1 MNVLG
6 FWELHMIRHAVLLFA
21 AAVAHGSGVVE
32 LTPESW
38 ARRVPGRQWL
48 VYFAVTGCKHCE
60 RLAPMMEYVATQAP
74 ELRVGRVNASEY
86 NGIPR
91 TFEVTKFPFI
101 LLFDSNNVVYEFHG
115 TRSPPR
121 LIAIA
126 RGDPTLLGAGRPAP
140 TQLKDNVSDWW
151 LLAEAFWGPLK
162 TAATWSL
169 GITLSL
175 KLCATGALRL
185 LRRPPKDPKAKPPE
199 KAS

>member
-1 MNVLG
+1 MALVLG
-6 FWELHMIRHAVLLFA
+6 IESSCDET
-21 AAVAHGSGVVE
+21 AVALVDSDRRIVAQRIASQDAEHAPFGGVV
-32 LTPESW
+32 PEIA
-38 ARRVPGRQWL
+38 AR
-48 VYFAVTGCKHCE
+48 AHAE

-121 LIAIA
+121 LIAFA